1 MTNDEKEMWAVLS
14 NDAAYFAVEYARRL
28 VAIEDQELRSKAFD
42 SYLTYVMDNVKD
54 FDAVC
59 RIASTWMKYPVNCAV
74 NDLPAMERFRNEYG
88 YKMLQVSDRIVEYTE
103 DDILMEVV

>member
-1 MTNDEKEMWAVLS
+1 MTESEKEMWAVLY
-14 NDAAYFAVEYARRL
+14 NDAAYFAITYAKRL
-28 VAIEDQELRSKAFD
+28 VAIDDQELRSKAFD
-42 SYLTYVMDNVKD
+42 YYLSYVMDTVKD

-88 YKMLQVSDRIVEYTE
+88 YQMLKLNSRITAYTD
-103 DDILMEVV
+103 DDILMEVA